1 MISKRAMADMGRE
14 WVMLTIS
21 SLRYKVLRPAREL
34 EILQTVDSSNTH
46 DITVWYATCQL
57 WKGI

>member
-1 MISKRAMADMGRE
+1 MISKRAMVDMGRG

-21 SLRYKVLRPAREL
+21 SLRYKVLQPAREL

-46 DITVWYATCQL
+46 DITVWCATCQL